1 MSKTIEI
8 PDIAQWEDTDSELAK
23 YTIGKLEEE
32 NKELRERFI
41 QALKVAQE
49 RFNKIQ
55 KAIDYIEYWYV
66 DEEYV
71 KKEAIEK
78 NLDLEKET
86 IECSVEDFI
95 ELLHILKG
103 EE

>member
-1 MSKTIEI
+1 MRTIHLDNDNEVNEFI
-8 PDIAQWEDTDSELAK
+8 IKNLK
-23 YTIGKLEEE
+23 EE
-32 NKELRERFI
+32 NKELREKYI

-71 KKEAIEK
+71 KKQMSEK
-78 NLDLEKET
+78 NLDLENEI
-86 IECSVEDFI
+86 IECSVKDFI
-95 ELLHILKG
+95 ELLDILKG
-103 EE
+103 SEDNDK